1 MYKRQALVHSLG
13 AQPSVLWTIC
23 LFGQL
28 LAQTGDTTQA
38 LALYGLARAQP
49 ALDNQL
55 RVEIDEELA
64 GLGLPPDEV
73 AAGLAAGARL
83 DLATVI
89 AEILAGDW

>member
-1 MYKRQALVHSLG
+1 MYKRQ
-13 AQPSVLWTIC
+13 
-23 LFGQL
+23 
-28 LAQTGDTTQA
+28 
-38 LALYGLARAQP
+38 